1 MPGSDPSG
9 LAGTLTA
16 TNASVDSAP
25 GLRSI
30 GSGIVVVTNDPG
42 LRVSCAVGG
51 DATAVDAVMVNG
63 RLCVLRRRAPVQLA
77 L

>member
-1 MPGSDPSG
+1 M
-9 LAGTLTA
+9 TA

-42 LRVSCAVGG
+42 LRVSCGVGG

-63 RLCVLRRRAPVQLA
+63 RLCVLVGAPVQVFELKFA
-77 L
+77 TVTV